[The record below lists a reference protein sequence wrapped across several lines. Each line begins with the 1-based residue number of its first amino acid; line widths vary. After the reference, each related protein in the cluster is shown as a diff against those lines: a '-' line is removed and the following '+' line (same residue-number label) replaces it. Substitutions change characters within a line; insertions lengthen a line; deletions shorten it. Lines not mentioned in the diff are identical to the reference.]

1 MQAMA
6 ELALDIAQCLKVD
19 EESLMSC
26 ATELPAEKVAS
37 CQGVGRR
44 VAERGRATIGLLGAE
59 GQAWSRWGEAQVR
72 DPTFMI
78 AVEGISSLISL
89 YLAFVRT
96 SRPLHPCS
104 NNNNNKKLA
113 ARKERRR
120 APWCAPPSPCP
131 HADTTDPH
139 GDGGH
144 VGGAELPDGA
154 GGRGPLHS

>member
-1 MQAMA
+1 MHFAGKSA
-6 ELALDIAQCLKVD
+6 RC
-19 EESLMSC
+19 
-26 ATELPAEKVAS
+26 AS

-44 VAERGRATIGLLGAE
+44 VAQRGRATIGLLGAE

-104 NNNNNKKLA
+104 NNNNNNLLLH
-113 ARKERRR
+113 RRR
-120 APWCAPPSPCP
+120 LLFPARTNEQPNSRP
-131 HADTTDPH
+131 
-139 GDGGH
+139 
-144 VGGAELPDGA
+144 EI
-154 GGRGPLHS
+154 